1 MANDCVV
8 SELQMQGTSLSPL
21 GAALLPAYLFISI
34 AIGWVA
40 RRRQSTA
47 ASYLNASRSL
57 PLWIVSASFLSA
69 NCGALEI
76 IGLSAM
82 AAEYGVQALQF
93 YWIGAIPAMIFVAL
107 WMIPVYMKSGVES
120 VPEYLQARFSPNL
133 RLLNACITA
142 IVTLVLAGISLYA
155 MAQVLQVVLGLG
167 FWSGIV
173 ISAAVVF
180 VYALLG
186 GVRAT
191 IFNEVLQL
199 AVILAGLIPLL
210 IHTVMLAKSPPVRAA
225 ILQHLWENLPL
236 ASTRAPMDV
245 AGVVAGL
252 GFVLSF
258 SYWGTDFVLMQ
269 RTLAS
274 RSLQEARQV
283 PLWAGFGKLAFSM
296 IVVLPGLAA
305 SRVIPGLGTIVRF
318 DQALPAMMK
327 LLYSPAMLG
336 LGLTAIAA
344 SLMSGL
350 AANMS
355 AFAAVWTEDI
365 YRTHLIR
372 GRPERHY
379 LRMGYAALCFATLFS
394 IGASSLSFLF
404 GNLMEQ
410 VQLVFSL
417 FGAPFLAIFLLGMA
431 SKRTTATG
439 ALTGFLS
446 GAGVALLHQTC
457 VWRHW
462 ISYGSIMSSDFHAAI
477 YAFTTSLATALL
489 VSRTRREQEH
499 RERPSLV
506 FHWSEAVRG
515 EDTFTLLALAA
526 LLLGACIALNVIWR

>member
-1 MANDCVV
+1 M
-8 SELQMQGTSLSPL
+8 
-21 GAALLPAYLFISI
+21 
-34 AIGWVA
+34 
-40 RRRQSTA
+40 
-47 ASYLNASRSL
+47 
-57 PLWIVSASFLSA
+57 WIVVASFLSA

-120 VPEYLQARFSPNL
+120 VPEYLQARYSSNL

-142 IVTLVLAGISLYA
+142 IVTLLLAAISLYA
-155 MAQVLQVVLGLG
+155 MAQVLHVVLGMS
-167 FWSGIV
+167 FWSGV
-173 ISAAVVF
+173 FLSAVVVF
-180 VYALLG
+180 IYALLG

-199 AVILAGLIPLL
+199 AVILAGLVPLL
-210 IHTVMLAKSPPVRAA
+210 VHTIMLAKSPSVHAA
-225 ILQHLWENLPL
+225 IHRHLWKGLPL

-258 SYWGTDFVLMQ
+258 GYWGTDFVLMQ
-269 RTLAS
+269 RALAS

-305 SRVIPGLGTIVRF
+305 SKLIPRLGYTVRF

-327 LLYSPAMLG
+327 LFYGPVMLG
-336 LGLTAIAA
+336 IGLTAIAA

-350 AANMS
+350 AANIS

-365 YRTHLIR
+365 YRAHLR
-372 GRPERHY
+372 GGLSERHY
-379 LRMGYAALCFATLFS
+379 LRMGYTALCFATLFS
-394 IGASSLSFLF
+394 IAASSISLHF

-410 VQLVFSL
+410 VQLIFSL
-417 FGAPFLAIFLLGMA
+417 FSAPFLAIFLLGMMH
-431 SKRTTATG
+431 KRTTAS
-439 ALTGFLS
+439 AAFAGFLS
-446 GAGVALLHQTC
+446 GAGVALLHQFL

-462 ISYGSIMSSDFHAAI
+462 ISYGSIMNSDFHAAI
-477 YAFTTSLATALL
+477 YSFTTSLIIALL
-489 VSRTRREQEH
+489 ASGKGIEQD
-499 RERPSLV
+499 RSGRPSLV
-506 FHWSEAVRG
+506 FHWSEAAQGNNTR
-515 EDTFTLLALAA
+515 TLLALAG
-526 LLLGACIALNVIWR
+526 LLLTACIALNVIWR